1 MRLTL
6 DGIKLFTVYCI
17 SIALT
22 IGDWNRVNGI
32 YIGRNKDVFRE
43 WKWMQGENYSRNK
56 FDVRNGQSIRAER
69 VHQRSRRDGNPSP
82 TLEQR
87 YGTRSLRTSGLYS
100 LGISTSDPRDRCA
113 ATSSSGA
120 AGCAARAPSSCSDY
134 LVSRPTKIT
143 SSCSVRF
150 GRSGVV

>member
-6 DGIKLFTVYCI
+6 DGIKLFTVCWI

-32 YIGRNKDVFRE
+32 DIGRNKDVFRE
-43 WKWMQGENYSRNK
+43 WKWMQGENSSCNK

-69 VHQRSRRDGNPSP
+69 VHQRSRRDGNPSS

-87 YGTRSLRTSGLYS
+87 YRTRSLRTSSLYS
-100 LGISTSDPRDRCA
+100 LAISTSDPRDRCA
-113 ATSSSGA
+113 TTSSSGA
-120 AGCAARAPSSCSDY
+120 AGCTARAPSSCKDY

-143 SSCSVRF
+143 SSCPRVRF
-150 GRSGVV
+150 GRS